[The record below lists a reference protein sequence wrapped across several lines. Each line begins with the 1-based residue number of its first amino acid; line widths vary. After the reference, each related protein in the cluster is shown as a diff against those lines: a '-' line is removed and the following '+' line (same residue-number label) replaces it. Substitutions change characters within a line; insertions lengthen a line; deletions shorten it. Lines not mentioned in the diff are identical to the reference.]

1 MLPSERLRLNA
12 SKSESLPVRGDAAGV
27 PPEGGPRQRPFRKNP
42 VRGRADPA
50 DSPPPAAS
58 PKTAAGSSERNPTPP
73 FLERDA
79 RSLADDLGMDRGVVP
94 SRAAASLR
102 SAETKPFDPR
112 DLPAPQTGESLGVRA
127 AGRPPPS
134 DGIPPTPSPGS
145 GPRAGARPERR
156 GRLLAPGRSEAGR
169 RRRRR
174 HPCWSGCPRHG
185 RAPGLGA
192 AGAGNGGGGGGG
204 GEPQTQARRG
214 PKVWPGPRLQEGS
227 RGRARRSAAWGGRA
241 AGAQVGAGR
250 REERSKQ
257 TTNRPKKKTQKERS
271 ERERESL

>member
-27 PPEGGPRQRPFRKNP
+27 PPEGGPRQRPRTPFLP
-42 VRGRADPA
+42 WGAGPT
-50 DSPPPAAS
+50 PPTPPAARRGRE
-58 PKTAAGSSERNPTPP
+58 PRRNPNRR
-73 FLERDA
+73 LERDA

-192 AGAGNGGGGGGG
+192 AGAGNGGGGG
-204 GEPQTQARRG
+204 EPQTQARRG